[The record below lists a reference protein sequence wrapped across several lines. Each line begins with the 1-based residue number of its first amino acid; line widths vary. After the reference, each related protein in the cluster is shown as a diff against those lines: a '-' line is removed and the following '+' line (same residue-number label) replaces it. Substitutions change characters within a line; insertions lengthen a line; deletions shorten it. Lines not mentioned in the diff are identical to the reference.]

1 LRKISVSDRV
11 TAILK
16 SVGLNLEGISMP
28 GLIHETGIVKPTLHR
43 LVGQLRQANY
53 VAENSDGLIIPGA
66 KFVQVAISSTQANLR
81 RVQRESILTG
91 MSKELG
97 ETCGISIPRDNHMV
111 YYDRVEAN
119 WPLQVHIPLNV
130 KTPFWATA
138 SGKLYLSTLSKSA
151 RLSLIGGMKFE
162 KFAKNTITDYEQL
175 EQEIKSIKQQGY
187 SLDNEELIDGMVAIA
202 VPILDKK
209 GKYLASL
216 FCHCPMIRKN
226 IDELLHALPVIKRY
240 SAELEV
246 MLENLA

>member
-1 LRKISVSDRV
+1 MRKNSVSDRV

-16 SVGLNLEGISMP
+16 SVGLNQSGISMP

-43 LVGQLRQANY
+43 LVGQLKEANY
-53 VAENSDGLIIPGA
+53 VAENDDGLIIPGA
-66 KFVQVAISSTQANLR
+66 KFVQVAVSTTQANLR

-138 SGKLYLSTLSKSA
+138 SGKLYLSTLSKSS
-151 RLSLIGGMKFE
+151 RLALIGGVKFD

-175 EQEIKSIKQQGY
+175 ELEIKAIKQRGY

-202 VPILDKK
+202 VPIMDKR
-209 GKYLASL
+209 GNYLASL
-216 FCHCPMIRKN
+216 FCHCPLIRKN
-226 IDELLHALPVIKRY
+226 TDDLLQALPIIQRY
-240 SAELEV
+240 ASELEV